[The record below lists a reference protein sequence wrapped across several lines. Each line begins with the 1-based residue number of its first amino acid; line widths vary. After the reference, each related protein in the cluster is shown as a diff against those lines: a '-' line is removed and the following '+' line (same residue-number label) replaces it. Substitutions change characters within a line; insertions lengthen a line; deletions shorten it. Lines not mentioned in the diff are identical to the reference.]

1 LLTNTRKATI
11 HLADRVLQIEE
22 AATLRMAQLARERR
36 GQGKDVLDLTV
47 GEPDFDTPLFIREA
61 AKAALDQGFTKYTP
75 VPGLPDLRQAICR
88 KLKRDNGLDYAPENI
103 VVSTGAKHSIINI
116 CLALLNPG
124 DEVILLS
131 PYWVSYLGMVRLAG
145 ATPVFVEAGVEQDF
159 KVTPDQLRQA
169 ISGKTRLVIFNTPCN
184 PTGSVYSAGEVKRLA
199 EEVVR
204 HDGVYVISDEIYE
217 HITFD
222 TPHVSLATMSGLWE
236 RTITVNGMSKGFAMT
251 GWRIGYLAGP
261 EWLANAVTKI
271 QGQFT
276 SGANAFAQKAAV
288 AALEG
293 DLAETLRMR
302 DSYRARR
309 ELVRELLMQIPG
321 IKVNNPQGAFYIFPD
336 ASAYMH
342 NKTIRTSGDLCEYLL
357 NEASVAVVP
366 GIAFGDD
373 RCFRVSFAASE
384 QVLTSGIR
392 RIGKALAQNQI
403 SL

>member
-1 LLTNTRKATI
+1 M
-11 HLADRVLQIEE
+11 EE
-22 AATLRMAQLARERR
+22 AATLRMAQLARELR
-36 GQGKDVLDLTV
+36 GRGKDVLDLTV
-47 GEPDFDTPLFIREA
+47 GEPDFDTPLFIKEA
-61 AKAALDQGFTKYTP
+61 AKTALDQGFTKYAP

-103 VVSTGAKHSIINI
+103 VVSTGAKQSITNS

-145 ATPVFVEAGVEQDF
+145 ATPVFVEAGVDQDF

-169 ISGKTRLVIFNTPCN
+169 IGSKTRLIILNTPCN
-184 PTGSVYSAGEVKRLA
+184 PTGSVYSSGELKSLA

-204 HDGVYVISDEIYE
+204 HEGVYVISDEIYE
-217 HITFD
+217 YITFE

-261 EWLANAVTKI
+261 VWLAKAVAKI

-276 SGANAFAQKAAV
+276 SGANAFAQKATV
-288 AALEG
+288 AALDG
-293 DLAETLRMR
+293 DLTETMLMR

-309 ELVRELLMQIPG
+309 ELVRELLMRIPG

-336 ASAYMH
+336 ASAYMK
-342 NKTIRTSGDLCEYLL
+342 NGTVRTSVDLSEYFL
-357 NEASVAVVP
+357 NEVLVAVVP
-366 GIAFGDD
+366 GMAFGDD

-384 QVLTSGIR
+384 QVLTGGIR
-392 RIGKALAQNQI
+392 RIGKALAQ
-403 SL
+403 LA

>member
-1 LLTNTRKATI
+1 M
-11 HLADRVLQIEE
+11 EE
-22 AATLRMAQLARERR
+22 AATLRMAQLARELR
-36 GQGKDVLDLTV
+36 GRGKDVLDLTV
-47 GEPDFDTPLFIREA
+47 GEPDFDTPLFIKEA
-61 AKAALDQGFTKYTP
+61 AKTALDQGFTKYAP

-103 VVSTGAKHSIINI
+103 VVSTGAKQSITNS

-145 ATPVFVEAGVEQDF
+145 ATPVFVEAGVDQDF

-169 ISGKTRLVIFNTPCN
+169 IGSKTRLIILNTPCN
-184 PTGSVYSAGEVKRLA
+184 PTGSVYSSGELKSLA

-204 HDGVYVISDEIYE
+204 HEGVYVISDEIYE
-217 HITFD
+217 YITFE

-261 EWLANAVTKI
+261 VWLAKAVAKI

-276 SGANAFAQKAAV
+276 SGANAFAQKATV
-288 AALEG
+288 AALDG
-293 DLAETLRMR
+293 DLTETMLMR

-309 ELVRELLMQIPG
+309 ELVRELLMRIPG

-336 ASAYMH
+336 ASAYMK
-342 NKTIRTSGDLCEYLL
+342 NGTVRTSVDLSEYLL
-357 NEASVAVVP
+357 NEVLVAVVP
-366 GIAFGDD
+366 GMAFGDD

-384 QVLTSGIR
+384 QVLTGGIR
-392 RIGKALAQNQI
+392 RIGKALAQ
-403 SL
+403 LA

>member
-1 LLTNTRKATI
+1 M
-11 HLADRVLQIEE
+11 EE
-22 AATLRMAQLARERR
+22 AATLRMAQLARAHR
-36 GQGKDVLDLTV
+36 GRGKDVLDLAV
-47 GEPDFDTPLFIREA
+47 GEPDFDTPLFIKEA

-88 KLKRDNGLDYAPENI
+88 KLKRDNGLDYGPENI
-103 VVSTGAKHSIINI
+103 VVSTGAKQSITNV

-145 ATPVFVEAGVEQDF
+145 ATPVFVEAGVDQDF

-169 ISGKTRLVIFNTPCN
+169 IGSKTRLIILNTPCN
-184 PTGSVYSAGEVKRLA
+184 PTGSVYSAGELKSLA

-204 HDGVYVISDEIYE
+204 HEGVYVISDEIYE
-217 HITFD
+217 YITFE
-222 TPHVSLATMSGLWE
+222 TPHVSLATMSGLWD

-261 EWLANAVTKI
+261 EWLAKAVTKT

-276 SGANAFAQKAAV
+276 SGANAFAQKATV
-288 AALEG
+288 AALDG
-293 DLAETLRMR
+293 DLTDARLMR

-309 ELVRELLMQIPG
+309 ELVRELLMRIPE

-336 ASAYMH
+336 ASAYMK
-342 NKTIRTSGDLCEYLL
+342 NETVRNSVDLCEYLL

-384 QVLTSGIR
+384 QVLTGGIR
-392 RIGKALAQNQI
+392 RIGKALAQ
-403 SL
+403 LA

>member
-1 LLTNTRKATI
+1 M
-11 HLADRVLQIEE
+11 EE
-22 AATLRMAQLARERR
+22 AATLRMAQLARELR
-36 GQGKDVLDLTV
+36 GRGKDVLDLTV
-47 GEPDFDTPLFIREA
+47 GEPDFDTPLFIKEA
-61 AKAALDQGFTKYTP
+61 AKTALDQGFTKYAP

-103 VVSTGAKHSIINI
+103 VVSTGAKQSITNS

-145 ATPVFVEAGVEQDF
+145 ATPVFVEAGVDQDF

-169 ISGKTRLVIFNTPCN
+169 IGSKTRLIILNTPCN
-184 PTGSVYSAGEVKRLA
+184 PTGSVYSSGELKSLA

-204 HDGVYVISDEIYE
+204 HEGVYVISDEIYE
-217 HITFD
+217 YITFD

-261 EWLANAVTKI
+261 EWLAKAVAKI

-276 SGANAFAQKAAV
+276 SGTNAFAQKATV
-288 AALEG
+288 AALDG
-293 DLAETLRMR
+293 DLTETMLMR

-309 ELVRELLMQIPG
+309 ELVRGLLMRIPE

-336 ASAYMH
+336 ASAYMK
-342 NKTIRTSGDLCEYLL
+342 NGTVRTSVDLSEYLL
-357 NEASVAVVP
+357 NESLVAVVP
-366 GIAFGDD
+366 GMAFGDD

-384 QVLTSGIR
+384 QVLTGGIC
-392 RIGKALAQNQI
+392 RIGKALAQ
-403 SL
+403 LA

>member
-1 LLTNTRKATI
+1 MRNSAI
-11 HLADRVLQIEE
+11 HLSDRVLQMEE
-22 AATLRMAQLARERR
+22 AATLRMAQLARELR
-36 GQGKDVLDLTV
+36 GRGKDVLDLTV
-47 GEPDFDTPLFIREA
+47 GEPDFDTPLFIKEA
-61 AKAALDQGFTKYTP
+61 AKTALDQGFTKYAP

-103 VVSTGAKHSIINI
+103 VVSTGAKQSITNS

-145 ATPVFVEAGVEQDF
+145 ATPVFVEAGVDQDF

-169 ISGKTRLVIFNTPCN
+169 IGSKTRLIILNTPCN
-184 PTGSVYSAGEVKRLA
+184 PTGSVYSSGELKSLA

-204 HDGVYVISDEIYE
+204 HEGVYVISDEIYE
-217 HITFD
+217 YITFE

-261 EWLANAVTKI
+261 EWLAKAVAKI

-276 SGANAFAQKAAV
+276 SGTNAFAQKATV
-288 AALEG
+288 AALDG
-293 DLAETLRMR
+293 DLTETMLMR

-309 ELVRELLMQIPG
+309 ELVRGLLMRIPE

-336 ASAYMH
+336 ASAYMK
-342 NKTIRTSGDLCEYLL
+342 NGTVRTSVDLSEYLL
-357 NEASVAVVP
+357 NESLVAVVP
-366 GIAFGDD
+366 GMAFGDD

-384 QVLTSGIR
+384 QVLTGGIC
-392 RIGKALAQNQI
+392 RIGKALAQ
-403 SL
+403 LA

>member
-1 LLTNTRKATI
+1 M
-11 HLADRVLQIEE
+11 EE

-36 GQGKDVLDLTV
+36 GHGKDVLDLTV
-47 GEPDFDTPLFIREA
+47 GEPDFDTPLFIKEA
-61 AKAALDQGFTKYTP
+61 AKTALDQGFTKYTP
-75 VPGLPDLRQAICR
+75 VPGLPDLRRAICR
-88 KLKRDNGLDYAPENI
+88 KLQRDNGLDYAPENI
-103 VVSTGAKHSIINI
+103 VVSTGAKHSLTNI

-145 ATPVFVEAGVEQDF
+145 ATPVFVEAGVDQDF

-169 ISGKTRLVIFNTPCN
+169 ISSKTRLIVFNSPCN
-184 PTGSVYSAGEVKRLA
+184 PTGSVYSAGELQSLA
-199 EEVVR
+199 GEVVR
-204 HDGVYVISDEIYE
+204 HEGVYVISDEIYE
-217 HITFD
+217 HITFE
-222 TPHVSLATMSGLWE
+222 TPHVSLATMPGLWE

-261 EWLANAVTKI
+261 EWLAKAVTKI

-276 SGANAFAQKAAV
+276 SGANAFAQKASV
-288 AALEG
+288 AALDG
-293 DLAETLRMR
+293 DLTETVLMR

-321 IKVNNPQGAFYIFPD
+321 LKVNNPQGAFYIFPD
-336 ASAYMH
+336 ASAYMK
-342 NKTIRTSGDLCEYLL
+342 NKTIRNSVDLCEYLL
-357 NEASVAVVP
+357 NDASVAVVP

-384 QVLTSGIR
+384 QVLTGGIR
-392 RIGKALAQNQI
+392 RIGKALTRLTQHQI

>member
-1 LLTNTRKATI
+1 
-11 HLADRVLQIEE
+11 
-22 AATLRMAQLARERR
+22 M
-36 GQGKDVLDLTV
+36 
-47 GEPDFDTPLFIREA
+47 
-61 AKAALDQGFTKYTP
+61 
-75 VPGLPDLRQAICR
+75 PGLPDLRQAICR
-88 KLKRDNGLDYAPENI
+88 KLKRDNGLDYGPENI
-103 VVSTGAKHSIINI
+103 VVSTGAKQSITNV

-145 ATPVFVEAGVEQDF
+145 ATPVFVEAGVDQDF

-169 ISGKTRLVIFNTPCN
+169 IGSKTRLIILNTPCN
-184 PTGSVYSAGEVKRLA
+184 PTGSVYSAGELKSLA

-204 HDGVYVISDEIYE
+204 HEGVYVISDEIYE
-217 HITFD
+217 YITFE
-222 TPHVSLATMSGLWE
+222 TPHVSLATMSGLWD

-261 EWLANAVTKI
+261 EWLAKAVTKT

-276 SGANAFAQKAAV
+276 SGANAFAQKATV
-288 AALEG
+288 AALDG
-293 DLAETLRMR
+293 DLTDARLMR

-309 ELVRELLMQIPG
+309 ELVRELLMRIPE

-336 ASAYMH
+336 ASAYMK
-342 NKTIRTSGDLCEYLL
+342 NETVRNSVDLCEYLL

-384 QVLTSGIR
+384 QVLTGGIR
-392 RIGKALAQNQI
+392 RIGKALAQ
-403 SL
+403 LA

>member
-1 LLTNTRKATI
+1 M
-11 HLADRVLQIEE
+11 EE
-22 AATLRMAQLARERR
+22 AATLRMAQLARELR
-36 GQGKDVLDLTV
+36 GRGKDVLDLTV
-47 GEPDFDTPLFIREA
+47 GEPDFDTPLFIKEA
-61 AKAALDQGFTKYTP
+61 AKTALDQGFTKYAP

-103 VVSTGAKHSIINI
+103 VVSTGAKQSITNS

-145 ATPVFVEAGVEQDF
+145 ATPVFVEAGVDQDF

-169 ISGKTRLVIFNTPCN
+169 IGSKTRLIILNTPCN
-184 PTGSVYSAGEVKRLA
+184 PTGSVYSSGELKSLA

-204 HDGVYVISDEIYE
+204 HEGVYVISDEIYE
-217 HITFD
+217 YITFE

-261 EWLANAVTKI
+261 VWLAKAVAKI

-276 SGANAFAQKAAV
+276 SGANAFAQKATV
-288 AALEG
+288 AALDG
-293 DLAETLRMR
+293 DLPETMLMR

-309 ELVRELLMQIPG
+309 ELVRELLMRIPG

-336 ASAYMH
+336 ASAYMK
-342 NKTIRTSGDLCEYLL
+342 NGTVRTSVDLSEYLL
-357 NEASVAVVP
+357 NEVLVAVVP
-366 GIAFGDD
+366 GMAFGDD

-384 QVLTSGIR
+384 QVLTGGIR
-392 RIGKALAQNQI
+392 RIGKALAQ
-403 SL
+403 LA